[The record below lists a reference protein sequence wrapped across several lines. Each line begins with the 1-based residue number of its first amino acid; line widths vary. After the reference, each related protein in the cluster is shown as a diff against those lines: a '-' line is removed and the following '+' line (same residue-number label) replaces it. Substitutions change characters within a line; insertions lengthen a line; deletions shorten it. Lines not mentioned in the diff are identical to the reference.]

1 MASVDHRRRREL
13 RASVS
18 SAIAPGA
25 GTACGTALDP
35 NTHASLL
42 PFVSVRSLAPNM
54 AISHWPPTSVQ

>member
-1 MASVDHRRRREL
+1 M
-13 RASVS
+13 S
-18 SAIAPGA
+18 STPAPGA
-25 GTACGTALDP
+25 GTACGTALEP